1 MITDVINDYMYE
13 KDADDEEE
21 DDEDSPARR
30 RRSDFCYHDDARRG
44 GRAWLCHVE
53 LGGVNTHLGVL
64 HLIVS
69 AHISRYLTVSRR
81 IPLYPVISRTG
92 YGEKD
97 RPGYFRHRLVTAL
110 CHARSPKE
118 KRP

>member
-1 MITDVINDYMYE
+1 MITDVINDYE

-69 AHISRYLTVSRR
+69 AHISRYLAVSRR

-97 RPGYFRHRLVTAL
+97 RPG
-110 CHARSPKE
+110 
-118 KRP
+118 